1 VSCNS
6 NKNKYNYCPVRVRS
20 DVELIRQRSTSAC
33 RFNTSWGYDRR
44 GVWVNK
50 GCRADFAVYN

>member
-1 VSCNS
+1 
-6 NKNKYNYCPVRVRS
+6 VRVRS